1 MIKKTWMLCLYNLK
15 REFRSSEDLQNMI
28 SVSEELDGTLDTSY
42 QRQTLKKY
50 LLSINKLSEENVRQL
65 RIERSL
71 LDALGETEAYVL
83 GVSNIQKQN
92 FNKIM
97 NLLIETQGEFA
108 KTNKMVELSDTVVD
122 YDYDKFV
129 DSFNEM
135 KKNFSLNNVLN
146 FVYGN
151 ELFRLS
157 YKKMTGRETEY
168 NDIRI
173 IKPLIE
179 TLNSSKVAET
189 FSDTNLS
196 MFYELFSDV
205 DKNGSDEEFINEV
218 DAINENYIDLKPEMI
233 INFKNARKVLIDS
246 YVDNADEY
254 ERIVRSNLNAS
265 FSDKLVNVAQPL
277 YKLLK
282 HNKITMGSLYDMILD
297 FYMYLTVPS
306 NSKLGKI
313 SDDKVINQ
321 IKEELNK
328 TLFDL
333 LSKEMN
339 MVIESAEKLRKYEN
353 ETVKQRISRANN
365 FLVSTVIEKW

>member
-297 FYMYLTVPS
+297 FYMYLTVPA

-353 ETVKQRISRANN
+353 ETVKQRVSRANN